1 MILPIYTYGQPVL
14 RKVAQDIDKNYPD
27 LNTLIEN
34 MWETLAESDGIGLAA
49 PQIGLAIRL
58 VVIDLRDLKEDFPEY
73 ADFKNVYINPH
84 IIEYDDTS
92 TDTSEEGCLSLPA
105 IHEKVIR
112 PVSCSMS
119 LIILTEKCLL
129 TVSLHSE
136 NSSSS
141 LNCAHSC
148 KVNSVAHTRLRFQDK
163 QGNVPRKSQSQN
175 TLPTIGGCRL
185 FPPCRF
191 I

>member
-14 RKVAQDIDKNYPD
+14 RKVAQNIDKNYPN
-27 LNTLIEN
+27 LETLIEN

-73 ADFKNVYINPH
+73 ADFRNVYINPH
-84 IIEYDDTS
+84 IIEYDDSS

-112 PVSCSMS
+112 PTRIRVRYCDAEFQEHDEWIEGYLARVMQHEFDHLDGKMFIDRISALRKQLIKSKLRS
-119 LIILTEKCLL
+119 LLQGKFR
-129 TVSLHSE
+129 
-136 NSSSS
+136 
-141 LNCAHSC
+141 CAY
-148 KVNSVAHTRLRFQDK
+148 KVK
-163 QGNVPRKSQSQN
+163 IPR
-175 TLPTIGGCRL
+175 
-185 FPPCRF
+185 
-191 I
+191 